1 MAYSIDSTTDGCY
14 PGTTC
19 LVNKLGIQDEL
30 ALAETEAA
38 VVLGKASLLD
48 QQPIP
53 GVFDFDHYKRIH
65 QFLFCDLYD
74 WAGQIRTINL
84 SKKGTA
90 FVPTAEIESCAVAC
104 FKRLA
109 EFSGEGMSHRELAE
123 EVADFYHTV
132 NMLHPFREGNG
143 RTQRIFFT
151 QWIRSLGYDFDLSSV
166 DPDAFM
172 IATIYAAQ
180 GVMDQL
186 ADFFEQMIE
195 QPQME
200 MRTT

>member
-1 MAYSIDSTTDGCY
+1 MAYSMDSATDGCY

-19 LVNKLGIQDEL
+19 LISKLDIQDEL
-30 ALAETEAA
+30 VLTKTEAA

-53 GVFDFDHYKRIH
+53 GDFDFEHYKRIH
-65 QFLFCDLYD
+65 HFLFCDLYD

-84 SKKGTA
+84 SPKGTS
-90 FVPTAEIESCAVAC
+90 FVPTAEIEPCADAC

-109 EFSGEGMSHRELAE
+109 GFSGERLSHRELAE
-123 EVADFYHTV
+123 EVAGFYHTV

-143 RTQRIFFT
+143 RTQRVFFT
-151 QWIRSLGYDFDLSSV
+151 QWIRSLGYDLDLSSV

-186 ADFFEQMIE
+186 VDFFEQTIE
-195 QPQME
+195 WPQMG
-200 MRTT
+200 MRMT

>member
-74 WAGQIRTINL
+74 WADKYAPSTSPR
-84 SKKGTA
+84 KG
-90 FVPTAEIESCAVAC
+90 
-104 FKRLA
+104 RLLFPLRKSNRVRLRA
-109 EFSGEGMSHRELAE
+109 SNA
-123 EVADFYHTV
+123 
-132 NMLHPFREGNG
+132 
-143 RTQRIFFT
+143 
-151 QWIRSLGYDFDLSSV
+151 WLSSV
-166 DPDAFM
+166 ARACL
-172 IATIYAAQ
+172 IANWQ
-180 GVMDQL
+180 
-186 ADFFEQMIE
+186 
-195 QPQME
+195 
-200 MRTT
+200 RR

>member
-19 LVNKLGIQDEL
+19 LINKLGIRDEV

-38 VVLGKASLLD
+38 VVFGKASLLD
-48 QQPIP
+48 QQPIV
-53 GVFDFDHYKRIH
+53 GGFDFDHYKRIH

-74 WAGQIRTINL
+74 WAGQIRTINI

-90 FVPTAEIESCAVAC
+90 FVSAAEIEPCADAC

-109 EFSGEGMSHRELAE
+109 AFSGERLSQRELAE
-123 EVADFYHTV
+123 EIADFYHTV

-143 RTQRIFFT
+143 RAQRVFFM
-151 QWIRSLGYDFDLSSV
+151 QWIRSLGYDLDWSCI

-172 IATIYAAQ
+172 VATIYAAQ

-186 ADFFEQMIE
+186 VDFFEQTIE
-195 QPQME
+195 QPQMG
-200 MRTT
+200 MRMT

>member
-90 FVPTAEIESCAVAC
+90 FVPAAEIESCAVAC

-143 RTQRIFFT
+143 RTQRVFFT

>member
-1 MAYSIDSTTDGCY
+1 MTYSIDSTTDGCY

-74 WAGQIRTINL
+74 WAGQIRTINI

-90 FVPTAEIESCAVAC
+90 FVSAVEIEPCADAC

-109 EFSGEGMSHRELAE
+109 DFSSEGLSHRELAE
-123 EVADFYHTV
+123 EIADFLGKDLAGVQEICRIAETFAPEYD
-132 NMLHPFREGNG
+132 MEQIYRELKS
-143 RTQRIFFT
+143 
-151 QWIRSLGYDFDLSSV
+151 IRMTSES
-166 DPDAFM
+166 
-172 IATIYAAQ
+172 
-180 GVMDQL
+180 
-186 ADFFEQMIE
+186 
-195 QPQME
+195 
-200 MRTT
+200 